1 MNGWHWKGWK
11 DRRPLYRLSD
21 ISANVLAPVLVLEG
35 EKTADAAQ
43 QLFPNHVATTPMHGA
58 KSPKKTDWSPIKGRT
73 VYIWR
78 DNDSAGQEFAVAV
91 AALCTEAGAAC
102 VYGVE
107 VPATFPDKWDVADSL
122 PEGWDAAKLRG
133 LLDGAAQISVATIF
147 EPVTPEENPLQAITV
162 NELMALELPERKMVT
177 PWMREGGTVMVFGPR
192 GVGKTYFILGL
203 AISIANGSGFLR
215 WEGSDPKGV
224 LLIDGEMALTELRS
238 RVSNLL
244 PGRPAAPLRI
254 ISHELVYEKV
264 ERDLNFGV
272 TDWQDYLSRLL
283 DDHPDIRVVIFDNLS
298 CLLPTVAEDQRDDW
312 AQKVLP
318 FLIALRRRGVATIL
332 IHHAGK
338 GGQQRG
344 TSARED
350 ALTAVINLEKVPD
363 ADPTLGAQ
371 FVVNFTKCRDTYGDA
386 VAPFE
391 AQLSTDSEGLPTW
404 SWKSVELSNEQ
415 RLLALVRDGVE
426 TVSEASEELGLSKGT
441 VSKIKKRLISAGK
454 LQPGQT
460 LILAGE

>member
-1 MNGWHWKGWK
+1 MAEEEIVQGIAAAGVSILQPEQE
-11 DRRPLYRLSD
+11 RR
-21 ISANVLAPVLVLEG
+21 
-35 EKTADAAQ
+35 
-43 QLFPNHVATTPMHGA
+43 
-58 KSPKKTDWSPIKGRT
+58 
-73 VYIWR
+73 
-78 DNDSAGQEFAVAV
+78 
-91 AALCTEAGAAC
+91 AGA
-102 VYGVE
+102 
-107 VPATFPDKWDVADSL
+107 TVASDNSK
-122 PEGWDAAKLRG
+122 P
-133 LLDGAAQISVATIF
+133 GAA
-147 EPVTPEENPLQAITV
+147 EENPLQAVTV
-162 NELMALELPERKMVT
+162 SELMALKLPERKMIT
-177 PWMREGGTVMVFGPR
+177 PWLREGGTVMVFGPR

-203 AISIANGSGFLR
+203 AISIASGDGFLR

-244 PGRPAAPLRI
+244 PGRPAASLRI

-371 FVVNFTKCRDTYGDA
+371 FVVNFTKCRETYGDA

-404 SWKSVELSNEQ
+404 SWKSIELSNEQ